1 MMLVE
6 VTANAGKKIGTLIDL
21 ASDTNYITHKTASR
35 LNLKNEEVTLVVHGV
50 GGMEVCVETKRY
62 LLKIRV
68 KTPKGTLRAHQ
79 LVCFGLDSIAEIH
92 KHVTPKQLKR
102 FFPDVPLD
110 ELRRPKEISLLISHK
125 EGQLA
130 PQRSRAVGDHVLWD
144 GPLGRTVGG
153 THPELFEELTV
164 SAHMSKAHFA
174 RSMRAAAAR
183 YEEQLTSMVPECSLL
198 HHPAL

>member
-1 MMLVE
+1 
-6 VTANAGKKIGTLIDL
+6 
-21 ASDTNYITHKTASR
+21 
-35 LNLKNEEVTLVVHGV
+35 
-50 GGMEVCVETKRY
+50 MEVCVETKRY

-92 KHVTPKQLKR
+92 KHVAPKQLQR

-130 PQRSRAVGDHVLWD
+130 PEDQSCWRPCAVGRPT
-144 GPLGRTVGG
+144 GENSGRNA
-153 THPELFEELTV
+153 
-164 SAHMSKAHFA
+164 S
-174 RSMRAAAAR
+174 
-183 YEEQLTSMVPECSLL
+183 
-198 HHPAL
+198 